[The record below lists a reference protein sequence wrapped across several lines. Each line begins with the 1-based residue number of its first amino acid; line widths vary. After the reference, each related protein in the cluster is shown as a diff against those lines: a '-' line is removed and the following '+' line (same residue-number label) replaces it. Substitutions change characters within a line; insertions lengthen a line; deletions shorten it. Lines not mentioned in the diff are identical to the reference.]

1 MAGSGYIWDSAG
13 RRSIP
18 AFSKELT
25 KPLGLWEQRACST
38 WHVVRTYRIVKAN
51 MAKGKF
57 EISTT
62 VGSNPPPHHFNTH
75 FPYFSWTHN
84 SKSQQTRNN
93 VFQIQWNLE
102 YVREV
107 LLGEMAHVWPPRGAL
122 WQRGW
127 SFARMADTCALHV
140 FFTLFSVR
148 RLLNLANSTETV
160 NSLYYD
166 DSRNEYDAL

>member
-1 MAGSGYIWDSAG
+1 MAGSGYSAG

-62 VGSNPPPHHFNTH
+62 VGSNPPPSFQHT
-75 FPYFSWTHN
+75 FP
-84 SKSQQTRNN
+84 
-93 VFQIQWNLE
+93 VFQLDPQQQKPAN
-102 YVREV
+102 
-107 LLGEMAHVWPPRGAL
+107 PPQCISDSVKLRICKRGTVGGNGACVATT
-122 WQRGW
+122 WRAVTTRVVFCTHGRYMR
-127 SFARMADTCALHV
+127 STCI
-140 FFTLFSVR
+140 FTLFSVR
-148 RLLNLANSTETV
+148 RL
-160 NSLYYD
+160 
-166 DSRNEYDAL
+166 